1 MGKPIL
7 RRRMG
12 LGGPLAHSTLKD
24 TVGDMIE
31 ARHGLIYSASTRNT
45 NETEPH
51 RAPTRRTSI
60 LLSLVLQPLRANLA
74 HPSLYFEAV
83 GGKEFL

>member
-1 MGKPIL
+1 
-7 RRRMG
+7 MG
-12 LGGPLAHSTLKD
+12 LGGALAHSPLKD
-24 TVGDMIE
+24 TVGDMIA

-45 NETEPH
+45 NKTEPH
-51 RAPTRRTSI
+51 RAPARRTSI

-74 HPSLYFEAV
+74 HPTLYFGAV